1 MKKITNRLSLFLIL
15 LFCFSCVE
23 DSVKK
28 DSIKLIQEKSLAK
41 NNTKQH
47 LNISFLLDLSD
58 RINPEKY
65 PNESME
71 FYQRDVAY
79 IQSVSEA
86 FDSHLRNKKVRQ
98 MNDKI
103 QLYFDPEPINEDI
116 NKISDQLKYNITR
129 ETVSLELL
137 DKIKNTYTTKPIEIY
152 NLAIKDNT
160 YVGSDTWRFFKTK
173 VKDYCIEENY
183 RNILII
189 LTDGYIFHKNT
200 KIKEGNLTSYLT
212 PQSIRKSKL
221 NTSKWEEKIEKEGFG
236 FIPATS
242 GLENLEI
249 LVLGINPDKKNPYE
263 EDIIIKYWSNWLKNM
278 NVNQFQIK
286 NTGLPS
292 NLDKII
298 KDFILKK

>member
-1 MKKITNRLSLFLIL
+1 MKKTINLFLSFLIL
-15 LFCFSCVE
+15 LCCFSCAT
-23 DSVKK
+23 
-28 DSIKLIQEKSLAK
+28 DSIKKEVNNLPLNKTSTK
-41 NNTKQH
+41 NTTKQN

-58 RINPEKY
+58 RINPRKY

-86 FDSHLRNKKVRQ
+86 FDIHLRNKKVRQ
-98 MNDKI
+98 MNDRI
-103 QLYFDPEPINEDI
+103 QLYFDPEPLNKNINTLS
-116 NKISDQLKYNITR
+116 NQLKYHVTR

-137 DKIKNTYTTKPIEIY
+137 DKIKNTYATKPLKIY
-152 NLAIKDNT
+152 DLAIEDNK

-183 RNILII
+183 RNILVI
-189 LTDGYIFHKNT
+189 LTDGYIFHTNT

-212 PQSIRKSKL
+212 PQSIRNFKL
-221 NTSKWEEKIEKEGFG
+221 NTSNWEEKVEKEGFG
-236 FIPATS
+236 FIPATQ
-242 GLENLEI
+242 GLENLEV
-249 LVLGINPDKKNPYE
+249 LVLGINATKKNPYE
-263 EDIIIKYWSNWLKNM
+263 EDVITKYWSNWLSEMK
-278 NVNQFQIK
+278 VGKYQIK

-298 KDFILKK
+298 KDFILKE